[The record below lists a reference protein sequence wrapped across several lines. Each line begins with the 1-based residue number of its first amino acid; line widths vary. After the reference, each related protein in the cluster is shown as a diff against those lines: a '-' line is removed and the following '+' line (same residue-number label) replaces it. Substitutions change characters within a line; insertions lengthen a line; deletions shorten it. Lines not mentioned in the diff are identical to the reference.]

1 MVLALA
7 GCGLGADE
15 HATTRAPAQPRQV
28 AAALVTSDVTPPAI
42 SVSAAQGE
50 ARGPPFAVTWTVTDE
65 NATTVEAWLDGVPAS
80 SGVSVTQAGRHV
92 LSVRATDAMGLSSLV
107 TRGFSVDVSPP
118 VVTFTGVMESQ
129 ILHASAVTIGWTI
142 SDDSALT
149 VVQVSCDLQMS
160 TDATGSMVVSGNG
173 VHYFSVRAVDA
184 AGRET
189 FKSIQFFL
197 DSTPPVVS
205 VFRNEGSLVPL
216 EPDYASRAPLF
227 IVWYGEDLSA
237 FTSEAWLDG
246 VPVAPTG
253 FVYVTG
259 EGWHTLRFL
268 VTDVGGL
275 STTVIRRIRIDLNP
289 PVVSV
294 SGVPALTRDATIT
307 PVFSATDDGPG
318 EVVLAAYLD
327 GVIEVQSGQPL
338 AVTEGH
344 HLLTVTAWDEALN
357 PTTETIAFDVDRT
370 PPAISFMGAGQGE
383 VRQTGFTPT
392 YVVVDAHP
400 GLSNAVLDGEPF
412 ENGASVTEEGA
423 HILWVHAEDALG
435 NVAPTGALSF
445 VVDRTPPVVTRVSPQ
460 DGDHVTTDDV
470 EVVLQ
475 VEDNLTAVTVKAG
488 ATEFLQGTDGSY
500 RATLALAVG
509 QNLLQVTATDQGG
522 NVTTHPVIVHRDG
535 DEPDAGTQDA
545 GVDAGTPDAGADA
558 GTPDAGVDAGTPPR
572 DAGSGST
579 TDAGSIP
586 GTDAGPVANRDAGSE
601 PNDPAPMLV
610 VEAPTDQDV
619 FGDKPFVVSG
629 RVEGGKL
636 PLKVT
641 VAGTS
646 LPVNGRDFTG
656 ALTLEGE
663 GERRLQFEVTDALG
677 RTATAQ
683 RTVVLDRSA
692 PVIVFTN
699 PPGNPSSAVV
709 ASSPYQLRGTVYEP
723 HLVRLTVD
731 GTPAQLVADEFS
743 FPITLDDAPDAGTLV
758 RVVAQDLLGHTT
770 TRDLELKA
778 LNSWPRVHI
787 ETPLNGSEAAD
798 KSIPVR
804 VRVTSSRDLEKVLI
818 GTALATP
825 TPGDPSLYET
835 TMGLAFGENTITAV
849 ATDVDGLSGSHS
861 IVVNY
866 RDPASEP
873 LAVSGISPQPGAVE
887 VEPNALVSVSFNKP
901 INPATLDQHFTVTVE
916 GGSAALAGGF
926 SVAPG
931 EQTVSFIADEPLPV
945 GTRLRVRVAD
955 VVPAQHPDAGM
966 VGSFHSD
973 FQIRKPLTRVR
984 GTVTDTDFRPLSGVR
999 VTLEDV
1005 DRSVVTGSDGNWTLF
1020 APRGG
1025 AMVVRFEGGLTSD
1038 GRTLPSL
1045 RRRLVVTEGGD
1056 TVDATLPLTP
1066 VDLSSAQGVDA
1077 LVATTLTF
1085 ADRHPGLSV
1094 DVAPRSLSFADGR
1107 THGVVTATQ
1116 VPLHAV
1122 PLPLEGRAALAGL
1135 WQLGPAGLRLNTAV
1149 TVRLPNLTDMKE
1161 GSWALLLAHDPRR
1174 HVLERVGF
1182 GRVVGKTI
1190 VSTQDLQLPSLELL
1204 GYMPLTE
1211 AQGDAVA
1218 LALGMVSPTDGG
1230 TGMRTDPDSRLG
1242 PTPTLKQLLELF
1254 APGKAYAQL
1263 GGVYYGGYSALD
1275 TLLNN
1280 TVPGAVT
1287 GQVRAPL
1294 ERQLALELRKPEST
1308 ALGTTRQVALPY
1320 ALPLDLSA
1328 RFESADPYDV
1338 TNPESVQLFVTA
1350 TGPSGEVLTPL
1361 EGESWLSQGEGEAAL
1376 TPHIPVPVGGTT
1388 QLTLTAQSRTNVRVM
1403 KLEAELQPDGDAGV
1417 PGEDGGMVPAA
1428 RLTLRKTQDTFNE
1441 ADDEAVHSPVRFK
1454 GLRVTVT
1461 GPESGLAGVTG
1472 DTGGYGIPVVS
1483 LGGESMGI
1491 SCTEVP
1497 TGPRLVE
1504 RLGFDGVVHYEPT
1517 INQYPVCSQTYTVS
1531 PGRSTRADILV
1542 DVRML
1547 YGSLTFVDRHGQPLE
1562 GTCSEEQ
1569 SPLDEDAGSGE
1580 YLRIAAKDVAS
1591 TEVHFFREDDL
1602 SIPIATFTTGKP
1614 NGPACDASTGQ
1625 LEPNQP
1631 HGSYARVRTGPA
1643 ANIRR
1648 VARERCRE
1656 LERADGGLSDAD
1668 QGYYQANCVDN
1679 RTNYLR
1685 LNPGERLVVFAV
1697 NHATGYAGMS
1707 SVTVPTVN
1715 RIDRLPDGRC
1725 ALDDGQEPLKVNE
1738 YGQELTLSR
1747 CTRAELGIPADVK
1760 LFPPELDVRVA
1771 RRAEAEGLPVAQR
1784 ASLIRHGG
1792 AATTRDDF
1800 VQVST
1805 HWRVRQVGEPV
1816 TDAGTEPPPVESPAD
1831 GGFDEAAWCADA
1843 GLLPDAGSCAPGII
1857 QDRGT
1862 PGVALE
1868 VFCSELPEGATQRAQ
1883 GLCAQGTPRVVD
1895 VPAGV
1900 PPLAGRLV
1908 RVTGTAVEVPAV
1920 VIFPVKP
1927 GRHTATVQTA
1937 LTYLDDS
1944 GRKVTVSSLPKANYY
1959 LHVVGYPVLAHDTN
1973 QNDLLD
1979 PSEQDPKPPDFVDET
1994 RDDGGVGP
2002 SLAVSLKNIYRAR
2015 ESDGTAMERYDRA
2028 REHEF
2033 RVLALGTGQ
2042 VMASTGDTLSDGGT
2056 AWRVLDGSTPGATD
2070 DDLAYDFLLSQ
2081 VTEPDAAQRA
2091 DVPVGDYTLR
2101 LGTDDY
2107 GIECPVHLDKEKKQI
2122 SGTCAGEY
2130 LAEVLSAAD
2139 ILYFELFLSGNADNV
2154 LYRFNFYGI
2163 APRTDYVT
2171 ASSRDTL
2178 EKSLAAPVSGGSGPA
2193 GTPVVA
2199 ETDRPISQKAIVYF
2213 AVDPDD
2219 VPATVRICEGQ
2230 DCTGTKLLKRAKLK
2244 KQGGS
2249 LPFEIT
2255 DEEGRA
2261 GRLVELAKPGAN
2273 GARRFSLT
2281 LPNDL
2286 GSMQDAAR
2294 KGNAL
2299 LLKVQPDPSF
2309 FGLFNRDERVTALGE
2324 PLGRY
2329 ALVNAFAAGQTKVQG
2344 VNLAGGHLALSHED
2358 FSIPQFGEQVRF
2370 VRTFNNQSSV
2380 VTPQGLGWTHNY
2392 EGFVFEEEVGRYTV
2406 VLGGQSYD
2414 FPKCG
2419 LVSVEQRTATN
2430 CLPDKTH
2437 GGSLSAGLSTAPD
2450 GTPAVEFT
2458 TRDGMVY
2465 LFERLSTV
2473 SGEDGRRRWMLTR
2486 YSEGHGDPANPQE
2499 GWTHILYAGDSDR
2512 VERVER
2518 RPGNLVV
2525 VFTYEAI
2532 LPEQSLKQPPDFTV
2546 SRFAE
2551 RLRLKARTE
2560 DLQLLSMVGIFFRQD
2575 ALEDPLALDKTK
2587 ALYRVEFK
2595 HDAQGNLLRAERPT
2609 GFPRQAWAYTY
2620 APPPAGTTGYA
2631 RWRLTNEL
2639 TTARYQLTA
2648 HPIPVPSP
2656 GAVLPFFDQWVATY
2670 ERSGNSKTY
2679 AHVDPAEIVDSVV
2692 TSGLGPA
2699 ALTISYDSEF
2709 QREVVRP
2716 DGVPITYVL
2725 NGYGSVERQTVLG
2738 LPEQVTDW
2746 MSTQISPD
2754 KVTLSNKAVLDYAVD
2769 PAHRLERVTL
2779 EALPQEGALA
2789 TAGIQPNTPLVDQ
2802 QYTGTASQTFGV
2814 PSVRTTPGKNGTRSV
2829 HTTLTSQGDL
2839 ERVTVYGAGNEKVY
2853 ETGDR
2858 KYDSEGKGVLES
2870 EVDALQQNIVYSDPS
2885 ALGLP
2890 QIVELTHPNPSGKA
2904 LAKVTRRLGYDR
2916 VGNVISS
2923 HDDETGADE
2932 EWEYDSLR
2940 RLLRH
2945 KIKGTPDQEWHYSY
2959 EPGDRSVTY
2968 GEALAGVDHLRTVKS
2983 QEVLIGSEAGLH
2995 VTETLRYGPRVD
3007 EHWSEAVRTTTFRN
3021 GRQESST
3028 DALGVKR
3035 SYAYDTSGRMTG
3047 VTVTDPGS
3055 TSGPVAGT
3063 EEVRYEELDSNG
3075 NPRRVI
3081 DQNGLVTQLWYDY
3094 FGRPVRWDYTGTTST
3109 AVPRETEEVQRDFT
3123 GAVVSRS
3130 FGGLAIPHVLNLTP
3144 DALGRTRVSQSAG
3157 SPGGVHDTYLYD
3169 AMGRVVD
3176 HYDIITGTTETFAY
3190 DDVLG
3195 RLTSYTRT
3203 TLAGP
3208 GSTAQFLEEEHEY
3221 QDTPTAGRRKVIIT
3235 RRISSPTVSGG
3246 RQERFEQEV
3255 DLAGKVMK
3263 SIDLVDGVQAVTQ
3276 YTYDARGSVKTIT
3289 TPLGEVTTFTY
3300 DTAGN
3305 LLKKEEPGDASAPAA
3320 VTEFE
3325 VNGEGRVV
3333 LRKGPRTADKWTY
3346 GYDAFGQ
3353 LTSRTLVGTNSN
3365 ETWSYAYGLQGSPGS
3380 DGTVPDRA
3388 ARETDPLGHE
3398 VYRFFN
3404 AHQQLLKEVREEGAA
3419 TGNVLTQVYAYD
3431 GPWLRKVVT
3440 TESTT
3445 GGGAT
3450 GTPWKSTVERQ
3461 EIDDRGRTL
3470 KAREHWEQGTQ
3481 SYEYVTLSPWNG
3493 RSVDVEQKGTT
3504 STATVR
3510 DQLFTLELDGLGNT
3524 VKRTQAGLVDAWEFD
3539 ADGNM
3544 VSATPAGGPKTTY
3557 AYEQGRLTSS
3567 SLGSE
3572 ETGLTYRLDGLV
3584 SKVTQPTGRA
3594 VDFGYAARGLLKSE
3608 KYGSGSEITETTY
3621 TYDAGGYL
3629 ASRTVG
3635 AGTSDAK
3642 QWLYDHGP
3650 MGELLTVTMPGQGI
3664 FTYGYDALRQLKS
3677 IREPG
3682 ATLAVESFEYDYL
3695 GRQKSRTRGGSKWN
3709 TAWTQGVATLTGP
3722 GGVEADT
3729 VVSVQDG
3736 RGRTASRLFQP
3747 GTLTL
3752 GQQDLIQVTYAF
3764 DGQDGLVRAREQR
3777 NSGEVVNTF
3786 EFDGR
3791 HRLTKVSRGND
3802 AVSYAYWADRD
3813 LVKRQASRRGSE
3825 PERAMEFDYDTLS
3838 RPKEIRTYD
3847 DDEDPTLRS
3856 TRGISFEAGGERLS
3870 RIEDDGTLGHT
3881 SERYC
3886 YDGRGWLTSIR
3897 GTLRTDTV
3905 DCGQSSAM
3913 PPVTLFEYEYDGR
3926 GNRLTESF
3934 RGNAT
3939 GSVTVATAYGYD
3951 GADRLTGVRY
3961 PDTRGVLY
3969 RLAPDGLRLGEK
3981 RVNSLAM
3988 GVPLNEQGYDL
3999 VASPQTDW
4007 EYRYDAAG
4015 VLKRIEDPQGLVTE
4029 FTTDKSGRVTSETP
4043 QGGAAT
4049 TYAWDAAGRLAQVS
4063 MPTPVAGGGT
4073 GTKTVKY
4080 RYGFDGLRRS
4090 RQVGT
4095 DTPTEYLWGAEG
4107 LAEERTGTTRLF
4119 YEQLGGLT
4127 VSAGGERI
4135 LHDGLGS
4142 TAARMTSGGL
4152 ESFRY
4157 DAWGGYQG
4165 TDKPESG
4172 EPSTG
4177 FTGHSFD
4184 ADTDLVYAQQRWY
4197 SPSQGRFLSM
4207 DPASGDPSEPGSMQP
4222 WLYANG
4228 NPTGRVDPD
4237 GTTAVM
4243 AGGYCPESP
4252 GGRCP
4257 FSTRMSLMADDIGT
4271 GAGMAY
4277 DGYKGA
4283 VGRAGHG
4290 VESAG
4295 DTVGDWGL
4303 WLGTDWDGN
4312 VSPAGY
4318 TTGFIAST
4326 AVKFVGGIPVGIFGI
4341 GLLPE
4346 WAAGSFSEYQSGNRQ
4361 FMRGVEQ
4368 GQLDTA
4374 ALGVGRMSGVVGGWA
4389 GIAAGGLRRG
4399 PSVEILPPEAG
4410 FRRSLP
4416 PGQRALRPSEMVIEG
4431 TVIRQSIGPSA
4442 GGQRVLPAGEGT
4454 FSSARQASS
4463 RTVPLDD
4470 PLIDNNILAHFMKGD
4485 VEAIAFMDRYRGL
4498 LSIDRTVAREFIR
4511 PTLIGMSGRSPLELK
4526 RLMNEY
4532 GIQLLQTAS
4541 EAEARAVMDA
4551 AKQKKLVNDHY
4562 IVATAKKYGIRFATG
4577 DTRALRSA
4585 IISGVDVKY
4594 FNFHE
4599 TQKTSFDFRYK
4610 STIDMLKSEKFDVSR
4625 YIGPLDPW

>member
-1 MVLALA
+1 MSRCWMLLGMMLALA

-15 HATTRAPAQPRQV
+15 HATPRAPAHPRQV

-42 SVSAAQGE
+42 SVSVAQGE
-50 ARGPPFAVTWTVTDE
+50 ARVPPFAVTWTVTDE
-65 NATTVEAWLDGVPAS
+65 NATSVEAWLDGVPVS
-80 SGVSVTQAGRHV
+80 SGVFVTDTGRYV

-107 TRGFSVDVSPP
+107 TRGFSADVSPP
-118 VVTFTGVMESQ
+118 VVTITGVTEGQ
-129 ILHASAVTIGWTI
+129 ILHAGAVTVGWTI

-149 VVQVSCDLQMS
+149 VVQVSADLQMS
-160 TDATGSMVVSGNG
+160 NDATGSMEVSGDG
-173 VHYFSVRAVDA
+173 VHYFNVWAVDA
-184 AGRET
+184 AGLET
-189 FKSIQFFL
+189 FESIQFFL

-205 VFRNEGSLVPL
+205 FVRGYGVPSPL
-216 EPDYASRAPLF
+216 EPDYASREPLL
-227 IVWYGEDLSA
+227 IYWLVEERSE

-246 VPVAPTG
+246 VPVPPTSD
-253 FVYVTG
+253 VYVTQ
-259 EGWHTLRFL
+259 EGWHTLRVQ
-268 VTDVGGL
+268 VTDAGGL
-275 STTVIRRIRIDLNP
+275 STTVIRSFRIDLTP
-289 PVVSV
+289 PVVTV

-307 PVFSATDDGPG
+307 PVFSATDEGPG

-327 GVIEVQSGQPL
+327 GVIEVRSGQPL

-344 HLLTVTAWDEALN
+344 HVLTVTAWDAALN

-370 PPAISFMGAGQGE
+370 PPVISFAGAGQGE

-392 YVVVDAHP
+392 YAISDAHP
-400 GLSNAVLDGEPF
+400 GTSNAVLDGEPF
-412 ENGASVTEEGA
+412 ESGTSVTEEGA
-423 HILWVHAEDALG
+423 HILWVNAEDALG
-435 NVAPTGALSF
+435 NVSPTGALSF
-445 VVDRTPPVVTRVSPQ
+445 VVDRTPPAVTRVSPQ

-475 VEDNLTAVTVKAG
+475 VEDNLTNVTVKAG
-488 ATEFLQGTDGSY
+488 ATEFLQDTDGSY

-545 GVDAGTPDAGADA
+545 GVDAGTQDAGVDA
-558 GTPDAGVDAGTPPR
+558 GTQDAGVDAGTPPR

-579 TDAGSIP
+579 TDAGSST
-586 GTDAGPVANRDAGSE
+586 GTDAGPVPNRDAGSE
-601 PNDPAPMLV
+601 PNDPAPLLV
-610 VEAPTDQDV
+610 VDAPTEQDV
-619 FGDKPFVVSG
+619 FGDEPFVVSG

-641 VAGTS
+641 VAGVS

-699 PPGNPSSAVV
+699 PPGNPSSAAV

-723 HLVRLTVD
+723 HLVRLTVN
-731 GTPAQLVADEFS
+731 GAEARLVADEFS
-743 FPITLDDAPDAGTLV
+743 VPIPLDETPDAGTLV
-758 RVVAQDLLGHTT
+758 RVVAQDLLGHKTI
-770 TRDLELKA
+770 RELELKA

-798 KSIPVR
+798 RSIPVR
-804 VRVTSSRDLEKVLI
+804 VRVTSSRELTKVLI
-818 GTALATP
+818 GTASATP
-825 TPGDPSLYET
+825 TEDPSIYVT
-835 TMGLAFGENTITAV
+835 TMGLAFGANTITAV
-849 ATDVDGLSGSHS
+849 ATDVAGLSGSDS

-866 RDPASEP
+866 RDPSREP

-887 VEPNALVSVSFNKP
+887 VEPNALVSVAFNKP
-901 INPATLDQHFTVTVE
+901 IDPATLKQHFTVTVE
-916 GGSAALAGGF
+916 GSSAALDGGF

-931 EQTVSFIADEPLPV
+931 AQTVSFIADAPLPV

-966 VGSFHSD
+966 VGPFHSD

-999 VTLEDV
+999 VTLEDM

-1025 AMVVRFEGGLTSD
+1025 EMVVRFEGGLTSD

-1066 VDLSSAQGVDA
+1066 VDLSSAQVVDA
-1077 LVATTLTF
+1077 LAATQLTF

-1094 DVAPRSLSFADGR
+1094 DVAAGSLSFADGR

-1135 WQLGPAGLRLNTAV
+1135 WQLGPSGLRLNTAV
-1149 TVRLPNLTDMKE
+1149 TVRLPNLTNMPK

-1182 GRVVGKTI
+1182 GRVDPVDGKTL
-1190 VSTQDLQLPSLELL
+1190 VSTQALPLPSLELL

-1211 AQGDAVA
+1211 DQGKAVA
-1218 LALGMVSPTDGG
+1218 LALGVVSPTDGG
-1230 TGMRTDPDSRLG
+1230 TGMRTVPDSRLG
-1242 PTPTLKQLLELF
+1242 PTPTWKQLLDLF

-1263 GGVYYGGYSALD
+1263 GGIYYGGYSALD
-1275 TLLNN
+1275 SLLNN

-1294 ERQLALELRKPEST
+1294 ERQLALELRKPEAS
-1308 ALGTTRQVALPY
+1308 ALGTERQVALPY

-1338 TNPESVQLFVTA
+1338 TNPESVQLFVEA
-1350 TGPSGEVLTPL
+1350 TGPSGEVLSPP
-1361 EGESWLSQGEGEAAL
+1361 EVSQGEGEAAL
-1376 TPHIPVPVGGTT
+1376 TRLIPVPVGGTT
-1388 QLTLTAQSRTNVRVM
+1388 HMTLTARSRTNVRVM

-1417 PGEDGGMVPAA
+1417 PGEDGGLVPAA
-1428 RLTLRKTQDTFNE
+1428 RLMLRKTQDTFSE

-1472 DTGGYGIPVVS
+1472 DTGGYGISVVS

-1504 RLGFDGVVHYEPT
+1504 RMGFDGVVHYEPT

-1547 YGSLTFVDRHGQPLE
+1547 YGSLTFVDRRGQPLE
-1562 GTCSEEQ
+1562 GTCSDEH
-1569 SPLDEDAGSGE
+1569 SSLDEDAGSGE
-1580 YLRIAAKDVAS
+1580 YSRIAAKDVTS

-1602 SIPIATFTTGKP
+1602 TIPIATFTTGKP

-1625 LEPNQP
+1625 WEPNQP

-1656 LERADGGLSDAD
+1656 LERTDGGLSDAD

-1715 RIDRLPDGRC
+1715 RVDRLPDGRC
-1725 ALDDGQEPLKVNE
+1725 ALDEGQEPLEVNE

-1771 RRAEAEGLPVAQR
+1771 RRADAEGLPVAQR

-1805 HWRVRQVGEPV
+1805 HWRVRQVGEPE
-1816 TDAGTEPPPVESPAD
+1816 TDAGAEPPPPVSPTD

-1843 GLLPDAGSCAPGII
+1843 GLLPDAGSCAPGVL
-1857 QDRGT
+1857 QDRGM

-1868 VFCSELPEGATQRAQ
+1868 VFCSELPEGSAQRAQ
-1883 GLCAQGTPRVVD
+1883 GLCAQGAPRVVD

-1908 RVTGTAVEVPAV
+1908 RVTGTAVEEPAV

-1937 LTYLDDS
+1937 LTYLDGS
-1944 GRKVTVSSLPKANYY
+1944 GRKVTVSSLPRANYY

-1979 PSEQDPKPPDFVDET
+1979 PSEQDPKPPDFVDEAW
-1994 RDDGGVGP
+1994 DAGGVGP
-2002 SLAVSLKNIYRAR
+2002 ALAVGLKNIYRAR

-2033 RVLALGTGQ
+2033 RVLGLDAGGQ
-2042 VMASTGDTLSDGGT
+2042 VRASTGDLLPDGGT
-2056 AWRVLDGSTPGATD
+2056 DWRVLDGSTPGATE

-2081 VTEPDAAQRA
+2081 VTEPDAAQRS

-2107 GIECPVHLDKEKKQI
+2107 GIECPVHIDRVNKQI
-2122 SGTCAGEY
+2122 RGTCAGEY
-2130 LAEVLSAAD
+2130 LAEVLSASD

-2178 EKSLAAPVSGGSGPA
+2178 EKSLAAPVSGGAGLA

-2199 ETDRPISQKAIVYF
+2199 ETDRPISQKARVYF

-2230 DCTGTKLLKRAKLK
+2230 DCTGTKLLKRAKLT

-2249 LPFEIT
+2249 LPFVIT

-2294 KGNAL
+2294 RGNEL

-2309 FGLFNRDERVTALGE
+2309 FGLYNHDERVTTLGE

-2344 VNLAGGHLALSHED
+2344 VNLASGHLALSHED
-2358 FSIPQFGEQVRF
+2358 FSIPQFGEQLRF

-2380 VTPQGLGWTHNY
+2380 VTPQGLGWTHNF

-2419 LVSVEQRTATN
+2419 QVSVEQRTATN

-2437 GGSLSAGLSTAPD
+2437 GGSLNVGLGTAPD

-2473 SGEDGRRRWMLTR
+2473 SAEEGRRRWMLTR

-2525 VFTYEAI
+2525 VFTYEPI
-2532 LPEQSLKQPPDFTV
+2532 LPEQSLEQLPPLWV

-2560 DLQLLSMVGIFFRQD
+2560 DLQLLSSVGIYLQQH
-2575 ALEDPLALDKTK
+2575 AQQDPLDPNK
-2587 ALYRVEFK
+2587 ALYRVKFE

-2620 APPPAGTTGYA
+2620 APPPAGTTGYT

-2648 HPIPVPSP
+2648 HPIPAPSP
-2656 GAVLPFFDQWVATY
+2656 GEALPFFDQWVATY
-2670 ERSGNSKTY
+2670 ARSGVSESY
-2679 AHVDPAEIVDSVV
+2679 EHVDPAEVVDSVV

-2699 ALTISYDSEF
+2699 ALTIAYDSEL
-2709 QREVVRP
+2709 QRKVTRP
-2716 DGVPITYVL
+2716 DGVPVTYVL
-2725 NGYGSVERQTVLG
+2725 NGYGSVERQTVRG

-2754 KVTLSNKAVLDYAVD
+2754 KVTLANQAVLDYAVD
-2769 PAHRLERVTL
+2769 SAHRLERVTL

-2789 TAGIQPNTPLVDQ
+2789 TVGIQPNTALVDQ
-2802 QYTGTASQTFGV
+2802 QYTGPASQTFGV

-2829 HTTLTSQGDL
+2829 HTTLSSQGDL

-2853 ETGDR
+2853 ETGGR
-2858 KYDSEGKGVLES
+2858 TYDSEGKGVLQS

-2890 QIVELTHPNPSGKA
+2890 QLIELTHPNPSSKA
-2904 LAKVTRRLGYDR
+2904 LAKVTRRLGYDP

-2945 KIKGTPDQEWHYSY
+2945 TIKGTPDQEWHYSY

-2968 GEALAGVDHLRTVKS
+2968 REALAGVDHQRTVES
-2983 QEVLIGSEAGLH
+2983 REVFGGSEAGLL

-3021 GRQESST
+3021 GRQVSST
-3028 DALGVKR
+3028 DALGVQR

-3047 VTVTDPGS
+3047 VTVTNPGS
-3055 TSGPVAGT
+3055 TSGPAAGT

-3109 AVPRETEEVQRDFT
+3109 AVPRETEEVDRDFT

-3130 FGGLAIPHVLNLTP
+3130 FGGLAIPHVLNLTL
-3144 DALGRTRVSQSAG
+3144 DALGRTRVSESAG
-3157 SPGGVHDTYLYD
+3157 SPGGVHDTYQYD

-3176 HYDIITGTTETFAY
+3176 HYDIITGTAETFAY
-3190 DDVLG
+3190 DDALG
-3195 RLTSYTRT
+3195 RLTRYTRT

-3208 GSTAQFLEEEHEY
+3208 GSTAQVLEEEHEY

-3235 RRISSPTVSGG
+3235 RRIASPTIPGG

-3300 DTAGN
+3300 DTAGH

-3320 VTEFE
+3320 VTEFG
-3325 VNGEGRVV
+3325 VDGEGRVV
-3333 LRKGPRTADKWTY
+3333 LRKGPRTEDMWTY

-3353 LTSRTLVGTNSN
+3353 LTSRTLVGTGSN
-3365 ETWSYAYGLQGSPGS
+3365 ATWSYAYGLQGAPGS

-3419 TGNVLTQVYAYD
+3419 TGNVLTKVYAYD
-3431 GPWLRKVVT
+3431 GPWPRKVVT
-3440 TESTT
+3440 TESTS

-3481 SYEYVTLSPWNG
+3481 SYEYVTLSPWAD
-3493 RSVDVEQKGTT
+3493 RSVDIVLKGTT
-3504 STATVR
+3504 SSATVP

-3524 VKRTQAGLVDAWEFD
+3524 VRRTQDGLVDAWEFD
-3539 ADGNM
+3539 ADGNR

-3557 AYEQGRLTSS
+3557 AYDQGRLISTT
-3567 SLGSE
+3567 LGSE

-3584 SKVTQPTGRA
+3584 SKVTEQTGRA
-3594 VDFGYAARGLLKSE
+3594 MEFAYAARGLLKSE
-3608 KYGSGSEITETTY
+3608 KYGAGAETTETTY
-3621 TYDAGGYL
+3621 TYDAGGHM

-3650 MGELLTVTMPGQGI
+3650 MGELLTVTMPGQGT
-3664 FTYGYDALRQLKS
+3664 FTYGYDALRRLKS

-3682 ATLAVESFEYDYL
+3682 VAVAVESFEYDYL
-3695 GRQKSRTRGGSKWN
+3695 GRQKSRTRGGSTWR

-3722 GGVEADT
+3722 GGLEADT

-3747 GTLTL
+3747 SPLTL
-3752 GQQDLIQVTYAF
+3752 DQQDLIQVTYAF
-3764 DGQDGLVRAREQR
+3764 DGQDGLLRAREQR
-3777 NSGEVVNTF
+3777 NSGDVVNTF
-3786 EFDGR
+3786 EFDDR
-3791 HRLTKVSRGND
+3791 HRLTKVIRGSD

-3813 LVKRQASRRGSE
+3813 LVKRQTSQRGSE

-3838 RPKEIRTYD
+3838 RPKEIRTY
-3847 DDEDPTLRS
+3847 EGPTLRS
-3856 TRGISFEAGGERLS
+3856 KRGISFEAGGERLS
-3870 RIEDDGTLGHT
+3870 RIEDDGTLGST

-3913 PPVTLFEYEYDGR
+3913 PPLTLFGYEYDGR

-3939 GSVTVATAYGYD
+3939 GSVTVVTSYGYD

-3961 PDTRGVLY
+3961 PDAKGVLY
-3969 RLAPDGLRLGEK
+3969 RLSPDGLRLGEK
-3981 RVNSLAM
+3981 RVDSLAM
-3988 GVPLNEQGYDL
+3988 GVPLNEQGYEL

-4007 EYRYDAAG
+4007 EYLYDAAG
-4015 VLKRIEDPQGLVTE
+4015 VLKSIESPLSQVTV

-4043 QGGAAT
+4043 HDGAAT

-4063 MPTPVAGGGT
+4063 MPTPVAGGT

-4090 RQVGT
+4090 RQVVGS
-4095 DTPTEYLWGAEG
+4095 DTPTEYLWGA
-4107 LAEERTGTTRLF
+4107 
-4119 YEQLGGLT
+4119 
-4127 VSAGGERI
+4127 
-4135 LHDGLGS
+4135 
-4142 TAARMTSGGL
+4142 
-4152 ESFRY
+4152 
-4157 DAWGGYQG
+4157 
-4165 TDKPESG
+4165 
-4172 EPSTG
+4172 
-4177 FTGHSFD
+4177 
-4184 ADTDLVYAQQRWY
+4184 
-4197 SPSQGRFLSM
+4197 
-4207 DPASGDPSEPGSMQP
+4207 
-4222 WLYANG
+4222 
-4228 NPTGRVDPD
+4228 
-4237 GTTAVM
+4237 
-4243 AGGYCPESP
+4243 
-4252 GGRCP
+4252 
-4257 FSTRMSLMADDIGT
+4257 
-4271 GAGMAY
+4271 
-4277 DGYKGA
+4277 
-4283 VGRAGHG
+4283 
-4290 VESAG
+4290 
-4295 DTVGDWGL
+4295 
-4303 WLGTDWDGN
+4303 
-4312 VSPAGY
+4312 
-4318 TTGFIAST
+4318 
-4326 AVKFVGGIPVGIFGI
+4326 
-4341 GLLPE
+4341 
-4346 WAAGSFSEYQSGNRQ
+4346 
-4361 FMRGVEQ
+4361 
-4368 GQLDTA
+4368 
-4374 ALGVGRMSGVVGGWA
+4374 
-4389 GIAAGGLRRG
+4389 
-4399 PSVEILPPEAG
+4399 
-4410 FRRSLP
+4410 
-4416 PGQRALRPSEMVIEG
+4416 
-4431 TVIRQSIGPSA
+4431 
-4442 GGQRVLPAGEGT
+4442 
-4454 FSSARQASS
+4454 
-4463 RTVPLDD
+4463 
-4470 PLIDNNILAHFMKGD
+4470 
-4485 VEAIAFMDRYRGL
+4485 
-4498 LSIDRTVAREFIR
+4498 
-4511 PTLIGMSGRSPLELK
+4511 
-4526 RLMNEY
+4526 
-4532 GIQLLQTAS
+4532 
-4541 EAEARAVMDA
+4541 
-4551 AKQKKLVNDHY
+4551 
-4562 IVATAKKYGIRFATG
+4562 
-4577 DTRALRSA
+4577 
-4585 IISGVDVKY
+4585 
-4594 FNFHE
+4594 
-4599 TQKTSFDFRYK
+4599 
-4610 STIDMLKSEKFDVSR
+4610 
-4625 YIGPLDPW
+4625 